1 VTELLSPLEN
11 FLNEMKTSDETK
23 RQLVTEMY
31 SAVEVGKAETKEVGK
46 TLDEVC
52 AQNQV
57 IAINGNRKR
66 HRSSQEHQFLST
78 ATATNDETMYNNG
91 NGNDAGTI
99 ERGKKALKTNEH
111 DCSSQ
116 QVRSS
121 RTRKK
126 RPTASRERTEIETA
140 INNSS
145 KKIPAKHDPSE
156 EQEQSSSGSSN
167 QSVTARNDNN
177 PSHHVNFVAQQNAP
191 SWNFESS
198 GMSHTKNP
206 EITELLKKTSPLFQK
221 RIEQLIA
228 FKAKFGHCHVS
239 TSKSAASN
247 KPYLSLGH
255 WCIDIRYHRKLMEEG
270 KPTKLKLCKAQIEIL
285 DALGFPWKFKSVFDG
300 RIEELRAFK
309 AKFGHCNV
317 NASRSASNKPYLS
330 LGYWCNNVRRSRRKR
345 EEGKPANHHKMSR
358 AQIERLDALGFPWKF
373 NTTFDERIEKKL
385 TTRRKADLKTFDECI
400 EELRAFKAKFGHCNV
415 TRSRSAS
422 NKPYLVLGQWC
433 YSIRRSRRLIEEGK
447 PAHHKMSKAQIER
460 LDALGFQWKLNT
472 TFDER
477 IEELRAFKAK
487 FGHCNATESKS
498 PSNKPY
504 VSLGHWCTSIR
515 YNRRLIEKGKP
526 SHHKMS
532 KAQIERLDALGF
544 QWKSKIAFN
553 ERIE

>member
-116 QVRSS
+116 QERSS

-126 RPTASRERTEIETA
+126 RPTASWERTEIETA

-198 GMSHTKNP
+198 GMSDTKNL
-206 EITELLKKTSPLFQK
+206 EIMELLKDSSPTFQK
-221 RIEQLIA
+221 RIEELMA
-228 FKAKFGHCHVS
+228 FKAKFGHCNVPRS
-239 TSKSAASN
+239 ESASN
-247 KPYLSLGH
+247 KPYFPLGD
-255 WCIDIRYHRKLMEEG
+255 WCRRLRLRKG
-270 KPTKLKLCKAQIEIL
+270 KQGKQKISNTQIECL
-285 DALGFPWKFKSVFDG
+285 NALGFQWKLESACDK

-317 NASRSASNKPYLS
+317 TVSRSASKKPYLS
-330 LGYWCNNVRRSRRKR
+330 LGKWCTNIRSCRRLKD
-345 EEGKPANHHKMSR
+345 EGNHAYQYQKLSN
-358 AQIERLDALGFPWKF
+358 AQIERLDAIGFQWESRIITF
-373 NTTFDERIEKKL
+373 NER
-385 TTRRKADLKTFDECI
+385 I

-415 TRSRSAS
+415 TLSRSAS
-422 NKPYLVLGQWC
+422 NKPYMALGYWC
-433 YSIRRSRRLIEEGK
+433 FNVRRCRRLMEKGK
-447 PAHHKMSKAQIER
+447 PTDQILSKDRIKS
-460 LDALGFQWKLNT
+460 LDALGFRWRSKCA
-472 TFDER
+472 FDER
-477 IEELRAFKAK
+477 IEELREFKGK
-487 FGHCNATESKS
+487 FGHCNVTLSRSAL
-498 PSNKPY
+498 NKPY
-504 VSLGHWCTSIR
+504 LSLARWCGDVRQSRTLCKTQIASLDDVGFHW
-515 YNRRLIEKGKP
+515 
-526 SHHKMS
+526 
-532 KAQIERLDALGF
+532 
-544 QWKSKIAFN
+544 
-553 ERIE
+553 